1 MTTISQGHNHMGKDF
16 VPPMSEYSS
25 QFTVVES
32 VSFNQGQFWN
42 PQNKLIPKLT
52 LVARFDQELAEILRV
67 KEKVSISKS
76 SRSICVWVY
85 CHTYFYKT

>member
-1 MTTISQGHNHMGKDF
+1 MGKDF

-52 LVARFDQELAEILRV
+52 LVARFDQELAEILKVEGRV
-67 KEKVSISKS
+67 RAYTVCMLTMSLEY
-76 SRSICVWVY
+76 ICIYVQGVP
-85 CHTYFYKT
+85 KKMQR